1 MGQRFKID
9 RDFLRAICPNGKYQ
23 EFVDADV
30 RAFVVKVTPSGRVS
44 YTIRW
49 TKPDGSRGRRVLGYW
64 PDLNPGEAREL
75 AKKAL
80 RDVDKSGDTTAD
92 VLDRRRRK
100 VEAEK
105 IIGTPTLAAF
115 INDRYADWL
124 MANTRASAATVA
136 RLRRSFSDHQDR
148 PLSDFTAWIIEKWR
162 AARMKAGVGAST
174 VNRDLSALR
183 GLFSRAVEWGV
194 LAEHPMRTVKALQA
208 PSGKVRWLSDD
219 EEARLRAALAAREE
233 RERAERE
240 SANAWRTARG
250 YGLMQNLRELEFVD
264 YLKPAVLL
272 SLNTGLRQG
281 ELLKLDWRDVN
292 LDRALLTVVDA
303 SSKSGKQRHIPLN
316 EEALAVLISWRKQ
329 QTKHS
334 IVFAGATG
342 GVRTDVKTAWS
353 KLLLNA
359 EITNFRWHD
368 MRHHFAS
375 RLVMAGVD
383 LNTVRELLGHADLT
397 MTLRYAHLAPEH
409 LSAAVAKLDRHP
421 QSSSENK
428 HDRQQG
434 SQIRKA

>member
-9 RDFLRAICPNGKYQ
+9 RDFLRAITPNGRYQ

-30 RAFVVKVTPSGRVS
+30 RAFVIKVTPAGRVS

-80 RDVDKSGDTTAD
+80 RDVDKSGDTTAN
-92 VLDRRRRK
+92 VLERRRRK

-105 IIGTPTLAAF
+105 IVGTPTLSAF

-124 MANTRASAATVA
+124 AANTRSSAATLA
-136 RLRRSFSDHQDR
+136 RLRKSFADHLDK
-148 PLSDFTAWIIEKWR
+148 PLGDFNGWIIEKWR
-162 AARMKAGVGAST
+162 SSRLKAGIGAST

-183 GLFSRAVEWGV
+183 GLFSRALEWEV
-194 LAEHPMRTVKALQA
+194 IAEHPMRKVKALQA

-219 EEARLRAALAAREE
+219 EEARLRAALDAREE
-233 RERAERE
+233 RERAARE
-240 SANAWRTARG
+240 SANAWRAARG
-250 YGLMQNLRELEFVD
+250 YDLMPGLRAAAFVD
-264 YLKPAVLL
+264 HLKPAVLL
-272 SLNTGLRQG
+272 SINTGLRQG
-281 ELLKLDWRDVN
+281 ELLKLDWQHVS
-292 LDRALLTVVDA
+292 LDRAILTVIDA
-303 SSKSGKQRHIPLN
+303 SAKSGKQRHIPLN
-316 EEALAVLISWRKQ
+316 DEALATLKAWREQ
-329 QTKHS
+329 SHHS
-334 IVFAGATG
+334 IVFAGADG
-342 GVRTDVKTAWS
+342 AVRVDVKTAWQ
-353 KLLLNA
+353 KLLKDA
-359 EITNFRWHD
+359 KITNFRWHD

-409 LSAAVAKLDRHP
+409 LSAAVAKLNRP
-421 QSSSENK
+421 PPAE
-428 HDRQQG
+428 
-434 SQIRKA
+434 IPKAANEGQ